1 MTDVESFEQITKG
14 MLELYKRKNADYG
27 GSVTETYR
35 VFGLTSFLV
44 RMQDKLN
51 RLVALEKNKTQQVN
65 DEKIDDT
72 LIDLANY
79 AILAKIEIDR
89 EKVSQNSLQDPGI

>member
-1 MTDVESFEQITKG
+1 MFESDVERFKEITDG
-14 MLELYKRKNADYG
+14 MVELYVRKNADYG
-27 GSVTETYR
+27 GSVTQTYQT
-35 VFGLTSFLV
+35 FGLTSFLV

-51 RLVALEKNKTQQVN
+51 RLISLNQKGQMQVM

-79 AILAKIEIDR
+79 AILAKIERDR
-89 EKVSQNSLQDPGI
+89 EKSTQN